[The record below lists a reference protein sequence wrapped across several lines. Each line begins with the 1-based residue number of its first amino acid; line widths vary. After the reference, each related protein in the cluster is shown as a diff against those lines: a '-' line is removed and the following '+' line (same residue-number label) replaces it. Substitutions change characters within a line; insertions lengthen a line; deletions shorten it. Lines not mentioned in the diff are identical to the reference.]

1 MSGLIVGAD
10 KWICLSP
17 IAKVI
22 LFSNMHHWGMGKKA
36 NKESL
41 KRVWKALQKTEK
53 TQGMQYSE
61 AGALLADRQRVLVT
75 AHHSPAAAAT
85 AHLLPS
91 WRKVLGSPGTAFP
104 PALLLLLPTE
114 GGGTGDTCSW
124 LRGGS
129 RRCASLWEWPL
140 PWGDRQPICG
150 SESLESYFKMSI
162 IPFFQ

>member
-17 IAKVI
+17 IAQVI
-22 LFSNMHHWGMGKKA
+22 LVSNMHHWGMGKKA

-85 AHLLPS
+85 VISSPPEGRSWAPQGQPFPLPCS
-91 WRKVLGSPGTAFP
+91 CCSPQRVGAQGTLAVGWGVAAEDVPVSESGHFP
-104 PALLLLLPTE
+104 
-114 GGGTGDTCSW
+114 GGTGNLSVVVRAW
-124 LRGGS
+124 
-129 RRCASLWEWPL
+129 SLISKCL
-140 PWGDRQPICG
+140 
-150 SESLESYFKMSI
+150 
-162 IPFFQ
+162 